1 MLAGEDT
8 TGLDLFDEMASAV
21 GNFPQA
27 LRGYDRG
34 AVDAYVRDVE
44 SQLARAKAQLRH
56 QQRQLTETNA
66 RAADTDFGKAGAH
79 TRGMLKAAESQADE
93 LVNSADSRARQVLS
107 EAEADARRMTIE
119 AELALDAA
127 RAATSDELAVLR
139 QRLSEQTAAE
149 LETAKQEATAL
160 RQAAELHA
168 AQVVADAQARAAS
181 VAEASR
187 LESAAATA
195 AVERTVAEAKL
206 QLATQK
212 EADLAELRTAQVAS
226 AAQIEKLLVDT
237 ESASA
242 AYRAKLAEDS
252 RVWDDR
258 RAAAL
263 ADADQIIA
271 SARAE
276 ADGIVEAAKHD
287 GERVREDAV
296 RAAVEEKTRVE
307 AEVQLLVGRRQA
319 VVDQLGELANLV
331 GVSVADYTEG
341 DAGK

>member
-56 QQRQLTETNA
+56 QQRQ
-66 RAADTDFGKAGAH
+66 RRRP
-79 TRGMLKAAESQADE
+79 TRGCRHRLRQGRGPYARHAQGGRIPGRRTGEQR
-93 LVNSADSRARQVLS
+93 DSRACQVLS

-206 QLATQK
+206 QLATRK
-212 EADLAELRTAQVAS
+212 GRPANSGRTAAS
-226 AAQIEKLLVDT
+226 AAQIEAAGRCGVSQRRLSGCLL
-237 ESASA
+237 
-242 AYRAKLAEDS
+242 RQPGLG
-252 RVWDDR
+252 R
-258 RAAAL
+258 RAAAGRRGS
-263 ADADQIIA
+263 DHRV
-271 SARAE
+271 ARAE
-276 ADGIVEAAKHD
+276 
-287 GERVREDAV
+287 
-296 RAAVEEKTRVE
+296 
-307 AEVQLLVGRRQA
+307 
-319 VVDQLGELANLV
+319 
-331 GVSVADYTEG
+331 
-341 DAGK
+341 